1 MDKFFI
7 TATGTEIGKT
17 FVTTMLCRQLIGNK
31 KKVIALK
38 PVISGY
44 VAGDMQS
51 DSALILQAC
60 GLNITEENIAKISP
74 WRFAAPLSPN
84 MAAHREGKTIS
95 FDELVSFCR
104 EQEKSDADILLVE
117 GVGGV
122 CVPLDDQHTVLD
134 WMAKSGWKVIL
145 VAGSYLGS
153 ISHTLTAV
161 HTLAAKNIGV
171 HAVIISES
179 EDSPVPLEE
188 TVETLKN
195 FLDKSIIVSTIPR
208 HKEKDSKLL
217 LSLKEIIYG

>member
-1 MDKFFI
+1 MDKYFI

-17 FVTTMLCRQLIGNK
+17 FVTTTLCKQLIEDG
-31 KKVIALK
+31 KKVVALK

-44 VAGDMQS
+44 VAGDMKS
-51 DSALILQAC
+51 DSAFILQAC
-60 GLNITEENIAKISP
+60 GQKVTEENIAKISP

-84 MAAHREGKTIS
+84 MAAQREGNNIS
-95 FDELVSFCR
+95 FGELINFCR

-122 CVPLDDQHTVLD
+122 CVPLNDKYTVLD
-134 WMAKSGWKVIL
+134 WIAELKDWKVIL

-161 HTLAAKNIGV
+161 HTLAARNIGL
-171 HAVIISES
+171 HAVVITES
-179 EDSPVPLEE
+179 ENSTVPLEE

-195 FLDKSIIVSTIPR
+195 FLDKSVIIFKIPR
-208 HKEKDSKLL
+208 QQKKNLELIKDIKRIL
-217 LSLKEIIYG
+217 